1 MTRRSEVP
9 VLLFAVTLL
18 TGNLLAGTCEGI
30 ASLKLRDTTIMIA
43 QVVRAG
49 EFSGPESTPTALQE
63 AEFRKLPAFCRV
75 QGVIRPS
82 SDSNID
88 FEVWMPVS
96 GWNGRYLGVG
106 NGGFAG
112 SINYFSAN
120 GNAPSMAQAL
130 AAGYA
135 ASSTDTGH
143 KAAITDADWAVGHPE
158 KVIDY
163 GYRAVHATAVDAK
176 NIIAAFYG
184 KQPTSYFSSCSNG
197 GRQALMEAQRYPAD
211 YAGIVAGDPAWYATH
226 LAAAQIWN
234 QQAIN
239 ASQDSYVPASKI
251 PAITAAVLDKCD
263 ELDGVRDGVI
273 DDPRKC
279 HFDPAVLLCKGGDSD
294 TCLTGPQVEALKKIY
309 AGPTNSAGR
318 QIFPGIFPGGEAGPG
333 GWGLWI
339 MGAQPGRSLDYAFGV
354 GGLAKIVYQDPAWDF
369 RRFNFDSDV
378 AFLDDKLGPVRNATN
393 ANLKPFKAAGGKLI
407 LYHGWSDPDIA
418 PLSTINYYE
427 NVTSK
432 MGDQNAHEFVRVYMV
447 PGMQH
452 CGGGAGATVLGSV
465 PNSGADPQ
473 SGIQAV
479 LERWVEKGSAPGEI
493 IATKYKPGGTQD
505 NVVAGTRP
513 ICPYPEVARYKGVG
527 STDEASNYSCVNER

>member
-1 MTRRSEVP
+1 MRFAP
-9 VLLFAVTLL
+9 ALLLAGTLL
-18 TGNLLAGTCEGI
+18 KGSLLAGTCESI
-30 ASLKLRDTTIMIA
+30 ASLHLPATTIKVA
-43 QVVRAG
+43 QMVSAG
-49 EFSGPESTPTALQE
+49 EFAAPESTITAAQE
-63 AEFRKLPAFCRV
+63 VEFRKLPAFCRV

-88 FEVWMPVS
+88 FEVWMPSS
-96 GWNGRYLGVG
+96 GWNERYLGVG

-135 ASSTDTGH
+135 TSSTDTGH
-143 KAAITDADWAVGHPE
+143 KAPITNADWAVGHPE

-163 GYRAVHATAVDAK
+163 GYRAVHATAVNAK
-176 NIIAAFYG
+176 SIIAAFYS
-184 KQPTSYFSSCSNG
+184 KKPTSYFSSCSNG

-211 YAGIVAGDPAWYATH
+211 YAGVVAGDPAWYATH

-234 QQAIN
+234 QQALMGN
-239 ASQDSYVPASKI
+239 QDSYVPASKI

-263 ELDGVRDGVI
+263 ALDGMKDGVI
-273 DDPRKC
+273 NDPRKC

-294 TCLTGPQVEALKKIY
+294 TCLTGPQVEALRKIY
-309 AGPTNSAGR
+309 AGPTNSAGQ
-318 QIFPGIFPGGEAGPG
+318 QIFPGILPDSEAGPG

-339 MGAQPGRSLDYAFGV
+339 IGAQPGRSLGYAFGV
-354 GGLAKIVYQDPAWDF
+354 GGLAKIVYENPSWDF
-369 RRFNFDSDV
+369 RSFSFDRDV
-378 AFLDDKLGPVRNATN
+378 PFLDRKLGPVRNATN
-393 ANLKPFKAAGGKLI
+393 ANLKQFKKSGGKLI

-432 MGDQNAHEFVRVYMV
+432 MGNQNAHEFIRVYMV

-452 CGGGAGATVLGSV
+452 CGGGSGATVLGAV
-465 PNSGADPQ
+465 PSSGADSQ
-473 SGIQAV
+473 NGIQAV

-493 IATKYKPGGTQD
+493 IAKKYQPTGIQKEG
-505 NVVAGTRP
+505 VAGTRP
-513 ICPYPEVARYKGVG
+513 ICPYPTVARYKGAG
-527 STDEASNYSCVNER
+527 STDEADSYTCVNER

>member
-1 MTRRSEVP
+1 MTCRSELP
-9 VLLFAVTLL
+9 ALLFAATLL

-30 ASLKLRDTTIMIA
+30 AGLKLPDTSITIARIVA
-43 QVVRAG
+43 AG
-49 EFSGPESTPTALQE
+49 EFSGPENAATASQA

-88 FEVWMPVS
+88 FEVWMPIS

-143 KAAITDADWAVGHPE
+143 KGAIIDADWAVGHPE

-176 NIIAAFYG
+176 NIIAAFYS

-239 ASQDSYVPASKI
+239 ASQDSYVPVSKI

-263 ELDGVRDGVI
+263 ALDGVKDGVI

-279 HFDPAVLLCKGGDSD
+279 HFDPAVLLCKGERIG
-294 TCLTGPQVEALKKIY
+294 Y
-309 AGPTNSAGR
+309 
-318 QIFPGIFPGGEAGPG
+318 
-333 GWGLWI
+333 
-339 MGAQPGRSLDYAFGV
+339 
-354 GGLAKIVYQDPAWDF
+354 
-369 RRFNFDSDV
+369 
-378 AFLDDKLGPVRNATN
+378 
-393 ANLKPFKAAGGKLI
+393 
-407 LYHGWSDPDIA
+407 
-418 PLSTINYYE
+418 LSHWT
-427 NVTSK
+427 T
-432 MGDQNAHEFVRVYMV
+432 
-447 PGMQH
+447 
-452 CGGGAGATVLGSV
+452 GGGAEKDLCWSDKLSQSADISRNLPRRRSRARRMGSV
-465 PNSGADPQ
+465 DHRCPARKKLRLCVRCWWSGQDRLSESLVGFPEFQ
-473 SGIQAV
+473 LRPRCRVSG
-479 LERWVEKGSAPGEI
+479 R
-493 IATKYKPGGTQD
+493 
-505 NVVAGTRP
+505 
-513 ICPYPEVARYKGVG
+513 
-527 STDEASNYSCVNER
+527 

>member
-1 MTRRSEVP
+1 MTCRPELP
-9 VLLFAVTLL
+9 ALFIAATLV

-30 ASLKLRDTTIMIA
+30 AALKLPDTSITIARIVA
-43 QVVRAG
+43 AG
-49 EFSGPESTPTALQE
+49 EFSGSENAATASQA

-82 SDSNID
+82 SDSNIN
-88 FEVWMPVS
+88 FEVWMPIS

-143 KAAITDADWAVGHPE
+143 KGAIIDADWAVGHPE

-163 GYRAVHATAVDAK
+163 GYRAVHTTAGDAK
-176 NIIAAFYG
+176 NIIAAFYS

-239 ASQDSYVPASKI
+239 ASQDSYVPVSKI

-263 ELDGVRDGVI
+263 ELDGVKDGVI

-279 HFDPAVLLCKGGDSD
+279 HFDPAVLLCKGSESD

-309 AGPTNSAGR
+309 AGPTNSASQ

-339 MGAQPGRSLDYAFGV
+339 IGAQPGRSLDYAFGV
-354 GGLAKIVYQDPAWDF
+354 GGLAKIVYQNPSWDF
-369 RRFNFDSDV
+369 RSFSFDRDV

-393 ANLKPFKAAGGKLI
+393 ANLKAFRHAGGKLI

-418 PLSTINYYE
+418 PLSTINYYK
-427 NVTSK
+427 NVTAK
-432 MGDQNAHEFVRVYMV
+432 MGERMAREFVRVYMV

-473 SGIQAV
+473 NGIQAA
-479 LERWVEKGSAPGEI
+479 LERWVENGSAPGEI
-493 IATKYKPGGTQD
+493 IATKDQP
-505 NVVAGTRP
+505 
-513 ICPYPEVARYKGVG
+513 VG
-527 STDEASNYSCVNER
+527 SKRKVSPAQGLFVPTQRSLATKASAVRMKRAITRV

>member
-1 MTRRSEVP
+1 MSFVP
-9 VLLFAVTLL
+9 VLLFAATLA

-30 ASLKLRDTTIMIA
+30 ASLKLSDTTITIA
-43 QVVRAG
+43 RIVPAG
-49 EFSGPESTPTALQE
+49 EFSGAENAATASQA

-88 FEVWMPVS
+88 FEVWMPIS

-112 SINYFSAN
+112 SINYFSAT

-135 ASSTDTGH
+135 TSSTDTGH
-143 KAAITDADWAVGHPE
+143 KAAVTDADWAVGHPE
-158 KVIDY
+158 KVVDY

-176 NIIAAFYG
+176 NIIGTFYG

-211 YAGIVAGDPAWYATH
+211 YAGIVAGDPAWNATH

-263 ELDGVRDGVI
+263 TLDGVKDGVI

-279 HFDPAVLLCKGGDSD
+279 HFDPNVLLCKGGDSD

-318 QIFPGIFPGGEAGPG
+318 QIFPGIFPGSEAGSG

-339 MGAQPGRSLDYAFGV
+339 LGAQPGRSLDYAFGV
-354 GGLAKIVYQDPAWDF
+354 GGLAKIVYQDPSWDF
-369 RRFNFDSDV
+369 RRFSFDRDV

-418 PLSTINYYE
+418 PLSTIHYYE

-432 MGDQNAHEFVRVYMV
+432 MGDRSAREFVRVYMV

-465 PNSGADPQ
+465 PNLSADGQ
-473 SGIQAV
+473 NGIQAV
-479 LERWVEKGSAPGEI
+479 LEGWVEKGSAPGEI
-493 IATKYKPGGTQD
+493 VATEYK
-505 NVVAGTRP
+505 ASGTRP
-513 ICPYPEVARYKGVG
+513 ICPYPTVARYKGVG
-527 STDEASNYSCVNER
+527 GTDEASNYSCVNER

>member
-1 MTRRSEVP
+1 MKCRSELP
-9 VLLFAVTLL
+9 ALLFVATLL
-18 TGNLLAGTCEGI
+18 PGSLLAGTCESI
-30 ASLKLRDTTIMIA
+30 ASLKLPVTSITIARIVPA
-43 QVVRAG
+43 S
-49 EFSGPESTPTALQE
+49 EFSGPENTPTASEQ
-63 AEFRKLPAFCRV
+63 AEFKKLPAFCRV
-75 QGVIRPS
+75 KGVIRPS

-88 FEVWMPVS
+88 FEVWLPIFR
-96 GWNGRYLGVG
+96 WNGRYLGVG

-135 ASSTDTGH
+135 TSSTDTGH
-143 KAAITDADWAVGHPE
+143 KGAITDADWAVGHPE
-158 KVIDY
+158 KVTDY

-176 NIIAAFYG
+176 KIITAFYS

-234 QQAIN
+234 QQAIMAN
-239 ASQDSYVPASKI
+239 QDSYVPARKL
-251 PAITAAVLDKCD
+251 PAITAAALDKCD
-263 ELDGVRDGVI
+263 ELDGVKDGVI

-279 HFDPAVLLCKGGDSD
+279 HFDPGALLCKGGDSD
-294 TCLTGPQVEALKKIY
+294 TCLTRPQVEALKKIY
-309 AGPTNSAGR
+309 AGPTSSTGQ
-318 QIFPGIFPGGEAGPG
+318 QIFPGIFPGGETGPG

-339 MGAQPGRSLDYAFGV
+339 MGAQPRRSLDYLFGV
-354 GGLAKIVYQDPAWDF
+354 GGLAKIVYQDPDWDF
-369 RRFNFDSDV
+369 RRFSLDSDV

-393 ANLKPFKAAGGKLI
+393 ANLKPFKNAGGKLI

-418 PLSTINYYE
+418 PLSTIDYYQ
-427 NVTSK
+427 NVTAK
-432 MGDQNAHEFVRVYMV
+432 IGDRSTRQFVRMYMV

-465 PNSGADPQ
+465 PNSDADGQ
-473 SGIQAV
+473 NGIQAV
-479 LERWVEKGSAPGEI
+479 LERWVERGSAPAEI
-493 IATKYKPGGTQD
+493 IATKDQP
-505 NVVAGTRP
+505 AGRQTAGITTTRP
-513 ICPYPEVARYKGVG
+513 ICPYPTVARYKGVG
-527 STDEASNYSCVNER
+527 STDEASNYSCVSER

>member
-1 MTRRSEVP
+1 MRFAPALLLAVP
-9 VLLFAVTLL
+9 LLK
-18 TGNLLAGTCEGI
+18 GSLLAGTCESI
-30 ASLKLRDTTIMIA
+30 ASLRLPDTTIAIA
-43 QVVRAG
+43 QIVSAG
-49 EFSGPESTPTALQE
+49 EFAAHESTATASQKE
-63 AEFRKLPAFCRV
+63 EFQKLPAFCRV

-88 FEVWMPVS
+88 FEVWLPIS
-96 GWNGRYLGVG
+96 GWNGKYLGVG

-112 SINYFSAN
+112 SINYFSSA

-135 ASSTDTGH
+135 TSSTDTGH

-163 GYRAVHATAVDAK
+163 GYRAIHATAVDAK
-176 NIIAAFYG
+176 NIIAAFYS

-211 YAGIVAGDPAWYATH
+211 YTGIVAGDSAWYATH

-234 QQAIN
+234 QQAIMAN
-239 ASQDSYVPASKI
+239 QDSYVPASKI

-263 ELDGVRDGVI
+263 ALDGVRDGVI
-273 DDPRKC
+273 DDPGKC
-279 HFDPAVLLCKGGDSD
+279 HFDPSVLLCKGGDSD
-294 TCLTGPQVEALKKIY
+294 ACLTRQQVEALKKIY
-309 AGPTNSAGR
+309 AGPTNSSGR
-318 QIFPGIFPGGEAGPG
+318 QIFPGILPGSEAGPG

-339 MGAQPGRSLDYAFGV
+339 LGAQPERSLDYAFGV
-354 GGLAKIVYQDPAWDF
+354 GGLAKIVYENPVWDF
-369 RRFNFDSDV
+369 HRFSFDRDV

-393 ANLKPFKAAGGKLI
+393 ANLKKFKDAGGKLI

-427 NVTSK
+427 NVTAK
-432 MGDQNAHEFVRVYMV
+432 MGDGTAREFVRVYMV

-465 PNSGADPQ
+465 PNSGADPPK
-473 SGIQAV
+473 GIQAV

-493 IATKYKPGGTQD
+493 IATKYQPSGSQ
-505 NVVAGTRP
+505 VSVIVGTRP
-513 ICPYPEVARYKGVG
+513 ICPYPTVAHYKGVG
-527 STDEASNYSCVNER
+527 STDEASNYSCVDER

>member
-1 MTRRSEVP
+1 MMRRSELP
-9 VLLFAVTLL
+9 ALLFAATLL
-18 TGNLLAGTCEGI
+18 SGNLLAVTCESI
-30 ASLKLRDTTIMIA
+30 ASLKLPDTSIMIA
-43 QVVRAG
+43 RTVPAS
-49 EFSGPESTPTALQE
+49 EFSVPESTPNAAQE

-82 SDSNID
+82 SDSNIE
-88 FEVWMPVS
+88 FEVWLPSS

-112 SINYFSAN
+112 SINYFSAT

-135 ASSTDTGH
+135 TSSTDTGH
-143 KAAITDADWAVGHPE
+143 KAAITDADWAVGHQE

-176 NIIAAFYG
+176 NIIAAFYS

-234 QQAIN
+234 QQAIS
-239 ASQDSYVPASKI
+239 ASQDSYLPAGKI

-263 ELDGVRDGVI
+263 ALDGVKDGVI

-279 HFDPAVLLCKGGDSD
+279 HFDPTVLLCKGADSD
-294 TCLTGPQVEALKKIY
+294 TCLTGAQVESLKKIY
-309 AGPTNSAGR
+309 AGPTNAAGQ
-318 QIFPGIFPGGEAGPG
+318 QIFPGILPGGEAGPG

-339 MGAQPGRSLDYAFGV
+339 LGAQPGRSLDHAFGV
-354 GGLAKIVYQDPAWDF
+354 GGLAKIVYQDPSWDF
-369 RRFNFDSDV
+369 RRFSFDHDV

-393 ANLKPFKAAGGKLI
+393 ANLKPFKNAGGKLI
-407 LYHGWSDPDIA
+407 LYHGWGDPDIA

-427 NVTSK
+427 NVTAK
-432 MGDQNAHEFVRVYMV
+432 MSDRTTREFVRLYMV

-452 CGGGAGATVLGSV
+452 CGGGAGATVVGSV
-465 PNSGADPQ
+465 PSSGADGQ
-473 SGIQAV
+473 NGIQAA
-479 LERWVEKGSAPGEI
+479 LERWVEKASAPREI
-493 IATKYKPGGTQD
+493 IATTYK
-505 NVVAGTRP
+505 ASGTRP
-513 ICPYPEVARYKGVG
+513 ICPYPTVARYKGVG

>member
-1 MTRRSEVP
+1 MRFAP
-9 VLLFAVTLL
+9 ALLLAATLL
-18 TGNLLAGTCEGI
+18 KGSLLAGTCEGI
-30 ASLKLRDTTIMIA
+30 ASLHLPDTTIKIA
-43 QVVRAG
+43 QMVSAG
-49 EFSGPESTPTALQE
+49 EFAAPESTATASQE

-82 SDSNID
+82 SDSNIE
-88 FEVWMPVS
+88 FEVWMPIS

-112 SINYFSAN
+112 SINYFSAT

-135 ASSTDTGH
+135 TSSTDTGH
-143 KAAITDADWAVGHPE
+143 KAAVTDADWAVRHPE

-163 GYRAVHATAVDAK
+163 GYRAVHATAVNAK
-176 NIIAAFYG
+176 NIVAAFYS

-234 QQAIN
+234 QQAIMAN
-239 ASQDSYVPASKI
+239 QDSYVPASKI

-263 ELDGVRDGVI
+263 ALDGMKDGVI
-273 DDPRKC
+273 DDPQKC

-309 AGPTNSAGR
+309 AGPTNSTGQ
-318 QIFPGIFPGGEAGPG
+318 QIFPGILPGSEAGPG

-339 MGAQPGRSLDYAFGV
+339 IGAQPGRSLDYAFGI
-354 GGLAKIVYQDPAWDF
+354 GGLAKIVYQDPSWNF
-369 RRFNFDSDV
+369 RSFSFDRDV
-378 AFLDDKLGPVRNATN
+378 PFLDNKLGPVRNATN
-393 ANLKPFKAAGGKLI
+393 ANLKQFKESGGKLI

-427 NVTSK
+427 SVTSK
-432 MGDQNAHEFVRVYMV
+432 VGDQNTHEFMRVYMV

-452 CGGGAGATVLGSV
+452 CGGGAGATVVGSV

-473 SGIQAV
+473 NGIQAV
-479 LERWVEKGSAPGEI
+479 LERWVEKGNAPGEI
-493 IATKYKPGGTQD
+493 IATKYQPAGRQKEG
-505 NVVAGTRP
+505 VAGTRP
-513 ICPYPEVARYKGVG
+513 ICPYPTVARYKGVG
-527 STDEASNYSCVNER
+527 STDEADNYTCINER

>member
-1 MTRRSEVP
+1 MKCRSELP
-9 VLLFAVTLL
+9 ALLFAATSLP
-18 TGNLLAGTCEGI
+18 GILLAGTCESI
-30 ASLKLRDTTIMIA
+30 AGLKLPDTSITIARI
-43 QVVRAG
+43 VPAG
-49 EFSGPESTPTALQE
+49 EFSGPDNTPTAAQQ
-63 AEFRKLPAFCRV
+63 AEFKKLPAFCRV
-75 QGVIRPS
+75 QGAIRPS

-88 FEVWMPVS
+88 FEVWLPIA

-135 ASSTDTGH
+135 TSSTDTGH
-143 KAAITDADWAVGHPE
+143 KGSITDADWAVGHPE
-158 KVIDY
+158 KVTDY

-176 NIIAAFYG
+176 KIIASFYS

-234 QQAIN
+234 QQAIMAN
-239 ASQDSYVPASKI
+239 QNSYVPASKL

-263 ELDGVRDGVI
+263 ELDGVEDGVI

-294 TCLTGPQVEALKKIY
+294 TCLTGPQVEGLKKIY

-339 MGAQPGRSLDYAFGV
+339 MGAQPGRSLDYLFGV

-369 RRFNFDSDV
+369 RRFSLDSDV

-393 ANLKPFKAAGGKLI
+393 ANLKPFKNAGGKLI

-418 PLSTINYYE
+418 PLSTIDYYQ
-427 NVTSK
+427 NVTAK
-432 MGDQNAHEFVRVYMV
+432 MSDRRARQFVRVYMV

-465 PNSGADPQ
+465 PNSDAGGQ
-473 SGIQAV
+473 NGIQAV
-479 LERWVEKGSAPGEI
+479 LERWVEKGSVPAEI
-493 IATKYKPGGTQD
+493 IATKDQPAGRQTGG
-505 NVVAGTRP
+505 VAVTRP
-513 ICPYPEVARYKGVG
+513 ICPYPTVARYKGVG
-527 STDEASNYSCVNER
+527 ITDEASNYSCVSER

>member
-1 MTRRSEVP
+1 MRFAP
-9 VLLFAVTLL
+9 ALLLAATLL
-18 TGNLLAGTCEGI
+18 KGSLLAGTCESI
-30 ASLKLRDTTIMIA
+30 AGLRLPATTIKIV
-43 QVVRAG
+43 QVVPAG
-49 EFSGPESTPTALQE
+49 EFPTPESTTTAAQQ

-75 QGVIRPS
+75 QGVISPS

-135 ASSTDTGH
+135 SSSTDTGH

-163 GYRAVHATAVDAK
+163 GYRAVHATAVNAK
-176 NIIAAFYG
+176 KIIAAFYS

-211 YAGIVAGDPAWYATH
+211 YTGIVAGDPAWYATH

-234 QQAIN
+234 QQAIMGN
-239 ASQDSYVPASKI
+239 QDSYVPASKI
-251 PAITAAVLDKCD
+251 SAITAAVLDKCD
-263 ELDGVRDGVI
+263 ALDGVKDGVI
-273 DDPRKC
+273 DNPQKC
-279 HFDPAVLLCKGGDSD
+279 HFDPAVLLCKGSDSD
-294 TCLTGPQVEALKKIY
+294 TCLTEPQVLALKKIY
-309 AGPTNSAGR
+309 AGPTNSGGQ
-318 QIFPGIFPGGEAGPG
+318 QIFPGILPGSEAGPG

-339 MGAQPGRSLDYAFGV
+339 IGAQPGRSLDSAFGV
-354 GGLAKIVYQDPAWDF
+354 GGLAKIVYQNPSWDF
-369 RRFNFDSDV
+369 RSFSFDRDV
-378 AFLDDKLGPVRNATN
+378 PFLDKKLGPVRNATN
-393 ANLKPFKAAGGKLI
+393 ANLKQFRESGGKLI

-427 NVTSK
+427 SVASK
-432 MGDQNAHEFVRVYMV
+432 MGAQNANEFVRVYMV
-447 PGMQH
+447 PGMEH
-452 CGGGAGATVLGSV
+452 CGGGAGATVLGAV

-473 SGIQAV
+473 SGIEAV
-479 LERWVEKGSAPGEI
+479 LERWVEKRDAPGEI
-493 IATKYKPGGTQD
+493 IATKYRPTGRQKEG
-505 NVVAGTRP
+505 VASTRP
-513 ICPYPEVARYKGVG
+513 ICPYPTIAQYKGVG
-527 STDEASNYSCVNER
+527 NTDEAGNYTCVNER